1 MDKFKPLIL
10 ILCFFF
16 GCCSSKNPKYIDNS
30 DKISAED
37 SLRIIGSKR
46 PNVIKQNVSSV
57 SARIDSVILHND
69 NDFKLLLTVLSVQA
83 EEDIDSF
90 AEPRQQIIASPAYYE
105 EGDNIID
112 WQKERN
118 SELLNLKKSKSGD
131 IVNVKISLDQK
142 GGWKII
148 EVMK

>member
-1 MDKFKPLIL
+1 MSVFKPLIL

-16 GCCSSKNPKYIDNS
+16 GCCTSKNPKYIDNS

-37 SLRIIGSKR
+37 SLKKIGSKR

-57 SARIDSVILHND
+57 SARIDSVIFYDD
-69 NDFKLLLTVLSVQA
+69 NDFKLLLTVLSVKA

-90 AEPRQQIIASPAYYE
+90 AEPGQQIIASPAYNE
-105 EGDNIID
+105 EGENFIN
-112 WQKERN
+112 WQNERN

-131 IVNVKISLDQK
+131 IVNIKISLEQK
-142 GGWKII
+142 SGWKII